1 MHEIKHDGFR
11 VIATRAGEKVKLFSR
26 RGTDFTDRFPAAVAA
41 ITAVRARSFVI
52 DGEAIAVDQNGLAVF
67 EFLRGQRHDHVAL
80 LCAFDLLELD
90 GEDLRRQPLET
101 RKAALA
107 RLLGGAPVGLA
118 LNAHYEAEGAIVYQH
133 ACALGCEGIASKRKE
148 SPYRSGRALLAEGK
162 EPERAGSHARG

>member
-1 MHEIKHDGFR
+1 VHEIKHDGFR

-118 LNAHYEAEGAIVYQH
+118 LGRDRLPARLRARLRGHRIEAQGV
-133 ACALGCEGIASKRKE
+133 ALPLRSRIA
-148 SPYRSGRALLAEGK
+148 G
-162 EPERAGSHARG
+162 